1 MRMRSRKLA
10 LLLALLLTVNAAAAC
25 GSQGSTEGQGLS
37 QESTEDQGLSQE
49 NTEGQQKPEG
59 TEPASEEENSGSENG
74 TESSGAGSENGTES
88 GGAGSEDS
96 SGDSGEELATVYP
109 VTVTDQLGRQVVI
122 EEEPQTIVSGYYI
135 SSSLL
140 IALGQQDKLVGIEA
154 KADSRPIYSLAAPE
168 LLELP
173 SVGTAK
179 EFDLEGCAALNP
191 DLVILPAKLK
201 ETIPALEELGL
212 TVLAVKPEDRRLLTE
227 LAQLLGTATNTGARA
242 KALLD
247 RSDGLLKE
255 LAAAVGQEEQP
266 SVYLAGNSSFLSTA
280 GAQMYQNSMITQA
293 GGRNVAGELTDP
305 YWAEIS
311 YEQLLAWNPDYII
324 LAAEADYTVESVL
337 ADEQLAECTAVKE
350 GHVYQIPG
358 SVEAWDS
365 PVPGSVLGSLWLASV
380 LHPESYGPEQYQQAA
395 ADFYEE
401 FYGFV
406 PEAL

>member
-168 LLELP
+168 LLEMP

-212 TVLAVKPEDRRLLTE
+212 TVLAVKPEDRRLLTV

-280 GAQMYQNSMITQA
+280 GAQMYKNSMITQA
-293 GGRNVAGELTDP
+293 DGRDEAGTLTDP
-305 YWAEIS
+305 YWAELTT
-311 YEQLLAWNPDYII
+311 EQLMA
-324 LAAEADYTVESVL
+324 
-337 ADEQLAECTAVKE
+337 
-350 GHVYQIPG
+350 
-358 SVEAWDS
+358 
-365 PVPGSVLGSLWLASV
+365 
-380 LHPESYGPEQYQQAA
+380 
-395 ADFYEE
+395 
-401 FYGFV
+401 
-406 PEAL
+406 